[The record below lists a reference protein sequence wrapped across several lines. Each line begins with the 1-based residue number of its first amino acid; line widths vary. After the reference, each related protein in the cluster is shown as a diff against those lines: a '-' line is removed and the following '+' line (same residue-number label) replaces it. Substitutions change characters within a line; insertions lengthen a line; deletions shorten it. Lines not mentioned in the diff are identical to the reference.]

1 MFFVSQIAKMFRY
14 FFQKKENSSR
24 TLLWHSKQRKISL
37 NYNKT
42 NLHGH
47 RVFFPAFVSNVF
59 VFSCIL
65 FILLSRESDQCAARA
80 CLGKYELV

>member
-14 FFQKKENSSR
+14 IFQKKKR
-24 TLLWHSKQRKISL
+24 TVHGLCCGIQNKERFLLIATRL
-37 NYNKT
+37 Y
-42 NLHGH
+42 GH